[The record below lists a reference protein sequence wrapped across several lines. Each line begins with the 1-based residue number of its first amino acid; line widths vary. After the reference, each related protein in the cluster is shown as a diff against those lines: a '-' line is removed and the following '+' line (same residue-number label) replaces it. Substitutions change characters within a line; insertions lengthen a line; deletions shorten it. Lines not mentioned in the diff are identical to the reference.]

1 MLPSTTPRPMYP
13 DHPNLNDLTSPVP
26 MNGQETPAASR
37 RLLNNRTPA
46 AGRITTTPSVSPPNQ
61 LPDFK
66 PGGLPRIPES
76 NLNTPAFH
84 SSLFPSSLGGGMD
97 LDLNSTDDWGDGGGG
112 MEDIPEEEAFR
123 GLGLS
128 SVAGT
133 NDVRSVD
140 SSVGMRGSS
149 IIDSPD
155 SQGRKGSSIGVA
167 SDGGLRSDIRDM
179 QDMDFSY
186 IAPNTSNRIQGT
198 VDNGLEP
205 MVLGSDYVGG
215 IESDSG
221 DEDEGADEVEDEDA
235 HDQLSAINEE
245 PEQEEEDDDDV
256 DMISI
261 APSIVSTTRSPSRI
275 AESMT
280 PQPRRLIEQ
289 SSMTPQPRRLIDPSS
304 MGPQLSEADT
314 PQTRRFNSQFF
325 SQPGTPVVMGR
336 GVISAGTVGI
346 VGSVDGTD
354 EDEDEDHEVDAM
366 VMASSPPV
374 FRNAAGRVV
383 QRPVPIM
390 SPDIQEEEE
399 DADEHLEEAEA
410 VEAKDTEEG
419 DEDQVTP
426 IPTFASSPPILRRSQ
441 QPQPSQAQNTPSQ
454 TFTPQAPPPKRT
466 QPFEVVIYTPAKP
479 AKLTQSTTPKS
490 TKSTKL
496 PPVKAEEQ
504 DEEEDE
510 EDNEEVMVEQRPFS
524 NLVPGQ
530 VWDAPAPASKIR
542 AARASTLSAFSASIQ
557 ASQTSQ
563 ASARAAP
570 APATAASGA
579 PPAQSSTSHFASHS
593 DSHPAQFITPN
604 QPTDQEMPDAPQS
617 NPINRDTPR
626 LGKVRER
633 SEVMSDALEVD
644 DEMMM
649 RGEEFG
655 GESAGNSFHS
665 VASRTHMTIIT
676 PRESFAEAV
685 TGRLQAQA
693 QEEEAEEPVLPA
705 PAPRLSEIQ
714 QGEGNEAQ
722 AHQDNDFEEISSFQ
736 FAPETQAH
744 QGNDYEEISSFQFAP
759 EESPDEEF
767 ISSFRYPE
775 GHPSSSGLTAA
786 AVAAAKTPTPSPPP
800 PRPQSR
806 AATYLSRILSPFKR
820 TPTKPPPGA
829 PTPKRA
835 FTSFTNS
842 TTPTKPPPTPRRAF
856 GTPGPAGTARSVR
869 FAVPSSSANT
879 SISSIGNATLVAANI
894 STISSIGNETR
905 AAAHE
910 EGNISYPDLN
920 QPSTSLN
927 QPSYPDLTS
936 LSTSYAHDR
945 AQNIARAREVGAIT
959 IDSIDSRNAAIS
971 APSTIRT
978 LRQLEGVW
986 EMERQHVRNEAGSKA
1001 IEIDDDDDDDMEDGN
1016 ELDGQNDMGDRDQD
1030 SLAGDTTHFKRQL
1043 ASHLEAERA
1052 EQEEREKQEQEQRL
1066 RERKREDSVMSSIT
1080 TWTGSSSESHI
1091 TSSRSSPPVEA
1102 DASASSPA
1110 GLQMAGNL
1118 ETAEAEAQAE
1128 VQATTQRAL
1137 EVVREVGEDMEME
1150 DAAETMEVDEP
1161 EPQPTPGLRFKSR
1174 PLRMATRA
1182 SPRIRRFG
1190 PRATSS
1196 TPKKLT
1202 PVVEVPVRL
1211 PAVAESADNSA
1222 IVVESPDNS
1231 AIVIEST
1238 DNSAIVIPSNENSA
1252 IVIPSGENSTIL
1264 IPDDDDEAP
1273 IPEVEVEA
1281 DTHEAAEADDILSSL
1296 AFGSSSSSSLPWTRE
1311 NYRHLSAV
1319 LKSSSTN
1326 PRAANKQYSVQII
1339 RSAANRL
1346 LAREVVE
1353 SHRLDGEGMMLLS
1366 LKDSAGVERFVRR
1379 ERLRNRRWD
1388 TREVVRRAAGLRIA
1402 EVRRRVRG
1410 KGVER

>member
-46 AGRITTTPSVSPPNQ
+46 AGRITTTPSISPPNQ
-61 LPDFK
+61 LPGFTPAGF
-66 PGGLPRIPES
+66 PGLPES

-97 LDLNSTDDWGDGGGG
+97 LDLNSADDWGDGGGG

-186 IAPNTSNRIQGT
+186 IAPNTSNRTQGKA
-198 VDNGLEP
+198 VGNKPEP
-205 MVLGSDYVGG
+205 MVLGSDYVGFDG
-215 IESDSG
+215 GVESDSG
-221 DEDEGADEVEDEDA
+221 EDEGEDEGADEGSVN
-235 HDQLSAINEE
+235 QLSAVNEE
-245 PEQEEEDDDDV
+245 EEDDDDDV

-261 APSIVSTTRSPSRI
+261 APSIISTTRSPSRI

-280 PQPRRLIEQ
+280 PQPRRLI
-289 SSMTPQPRRLIDPSS
+289 DPSS
-304 MGPQLSEADT
+304 MGPQLSEVDT

-325 SQPGTPVVMGR
+325 SQPGTPVVMGQ
-336 GVISAGTVGI
+336 GVIRAGTAGT

-354 EDEDEDHEVDAM
+354 EDEDGGDEVDAM

-383 QRPVPIM
+383 QRPVPMPM
-390 SPDIQEEEE
+390 SPDTEEEGEEDTELAEGNEEEEEEE
-399 DADEHLEEAEA
+399 DE
-410 VEAKDTEEG
+410 
-419 DEDQVTP
+419 VTP

-441 QPQPSQAQNTPSQ
+441 QAQPSQSQNISTPSQ
-454 TFTPQAPPPKRT
+454 TPQAPLPKRT

-479 AKLTQSTTPKS
+479 AKTTQSTAPKS
-490 TKSTKL
+490 TKPTKL
-496 PPVKAEEQ
+496 PPPSTKL
-504 DEEEDE
+504 EEEEEGENE
-510 EDNEEVMVEQRPFS
+510 EDNEEVRVDQRPFS

-530 VWDAPAPASKIR
+530 VWDAPASASKIQAPR
-542 AARASTLSAFSASIQ
+542 APRASTLEAFSASIQ
-557 ASQTSQ
+557 ASQ
-563 ASARAAP
+563 ASAL
-570 APATAASGA
+570 GA
-579 PPAQSSTSHFASHS
+579 PPSQSSTSQ
-593 DSHPAQFITPN
+593 AQFITPN

-633 SEVMSDALEVD
+633 SEVMSDALDVD

-655 GESAGNSFHS
+655 GESAGNSFQS
-665 VASRTHMTIIT
+665 AVSRTQMTIIT

-685 TGRLQAQA
+685 TGRLQQT

-705 PAPRLSEIQ
+705 PAPRLSGSEIQ
-714 QGEGNEAQ
+714 EGRANASQ
-722 AHQDNDFEEISSFQ
+722 AHQENDFEEISSFQ
-736 FAPETQAH
+736 FAPEAQAH
-744 QGNDYEEISSFQFAP
+744 QQDNDFEEISSFQFAP

-767 ISSFRYPE
+767 ISSFRYAD
-775 GHPSSSGLTAA
+775 GHPSSSGPTAA

-800 PRPQSR
+800 PQPQSR

-820 TPTKPPPGA
+820 TPAKPPPGA

-856 GTPGPAGTARSVR
+856 GTSVPLGTARSVR

-879 SISSIGNATLVAANI
+879 SISSIGNATLAAANM
-894 STISSIGNETR
+894 STISSIGNETMV
-905 AAAHE
+905 AAHE
-910 EGNISYPDLN
+910 AAEAGNVSYPNLN
-920 QPSTSLN
+920 TTTGLN
-927 QPSYPDLTS
+927 QPSYPDLNS
-936 LSTSYAHDR
+936 LSTSYAHER

-959 IDSIDSRNAAIS
+959 IDSIDSSNAAIS

-1001 IEIDDDDDDDMEDGN
+1001 IKINDEGEDEDMENGD
-1016 ELDGQNDMGDRDQD
+1016 ELDGQDA
-1030 SLAGDTTHFKRQL
+1030 SLAGDTTHFERQL
-1043 ASHLEAERA
+1043 ATHLETERA
-1052 EQEEREKQEQEQRL
+1052 EQEERERQEQEQRL

-1102 DASASSPA
+1102 DASASSA
-1110 GLQMAGNL
+1110 TALQIAGNL

-1137 EVVREVGEDMEME
+1137 EVVREVEEDMEME
-1150 DAAETMEVDEP
+1150 DTASAEAMEAMEEDEP
-1161 EPQPTPGLRFKSR
+1161 TREPTPQPTPGLRFKPR
-1174 PLRMATRA
+1174 PLCAPRAPRAPRA
-1182 SPRIRRFG
+1182 SSRIRRFA
-1190 PRATSS
+1190 PRAASS

-1202 PVVEVPVRL
+1202 PVVEVPVRS
-1211 PAVAESADNSA
+1211 PTVAESADNSA
-1222 IVVESPDNS
+1222 IVID
-1231 AIVIEST
+1231 ST
-1238 DNSAIVIPSNENSA
+1238 DNSAIVIPSADNSA
-1252 IVIPSGENSTIL
+1252 IVIPSGDNTENSAIL
-1264 IPDDDDEAP
+1264 IPDDNDDEAP
-1273 IPEVEVEA
+1273 IPEVEA

-1326 PRAANKQYSVQII
+1326 PRAAKKQYSVQII

-1353 SHRLDGEGMMLLS
+1353 SLRLDGEGMMLLS

-1379 ERLRNRRWD
+1379 EGLRNRKWD

-1410 KGVER
+1410 KGVERG